1 MTAPAPRPED
11 TDDDAE
17 LDAEDDDWAWRRRIR
32 ANPVTARVY
41 RISVGVLGLVVV
53 VVGLIAVPAPGPGWL
68 IVFVGV
74 AVWASE
80 FEWAQRL
87 LRWGRERFQAW
98 NDWLRGKP
106 WWVGG
111 LVGLGTATAVAGVSW
126 GYLAWRGAPG
136 WFPDRVEAWLQ
147 VLPGV

>member
-1 MTAPAPRPED
+1 VNPRPED
-11 TDDDAE
+11 TDDNIV
-17 LDAEDDDWAWRRRIR
+17 LDQHDDDWAWRRRLR
-32 ANPVTARVY
+32 ANPVTHRLY
-41 RISVGVLGLVVV
+41 RSVVAVVGGVVV

-68 IVFVGV
+68 IVFVGI

-87 LRWGRERFQAW
+87 LRWGREQLQSW
-98 NDWLRGKP
+98 NDWLRSRP

-111 LVGLGTATAVAGVSW
+111 LVGLGTAAVVACVSW
-126 GYLAWRGAPG
+126 GYLAWRGAPA
-136 WFPDRVEAWLQ
+136 WFPDRVESWLQ

>member
-1 MTAPAPRPED
+1 MSPRPED
-11 TDDDAE
+11 TDDDDV
-17 LDAEDDDWAWRRRIR
+17 LDQHDDDWAWRRRVR
-32 ANPVTARVY
+32 TNPVTHRLY
-41 RISVGVLGLVVV
+41 RWVVAGVGGVVV
-53 VVGLIAVPAPGPGWL
+53 VVGLVAVPAPGPGWL

-87 LRWGRERFQAW
+87 LRWGRAQLQSW
-98 NDWLRGKP
+98 NDWLRSRP

-111 LVGLGTATAVAGVSW
+111 LVGLGTAAFVACVSW
-126 GYLAWRGAPG
+126 GYLSWRGAPT
-136 WFPDRVEAWLQ
+136 WLPDRVESWLQ

>member
-1 MTAPAPRPED
+1 MSPRPED
-11 TDDDAE
+11 TDDNVV
-17 LDAEDDDWAWRRRIR
+17 LDEHDDDWAWRRRLR
-32 ANPVTARVY
+32 ANPTTHRLY
-41 RISVGVLGLVVV
+41 RSVVAVVGGVVV

-68 IVFVGV
+68 IVFVGL
-74 AVWASE
+74 AIWASE

-87 LRWGRERFQAW
+87 LRWGRERLQAW
-98 NDWLRGKP
+98 NDWLRGQP

-111 LVGLGTATAVAGVSW
+111 LVGLGTATVVAGVSW

-136 WFPDRVEAWLQ
+136 WFPDRVEAWFQ

>member
-1 MTAPAPRPED
+1 MTPRAED
-11 TDDDAE
+11 TDDNVV
-17 LDAEDDDWAWRRRIR
+17 LDEHDDDWAWRRRLR
-32 ANPVTARVY
+32 SHATTHRLY
-41 RISVGVLGLVVV
+41 RGAVAVVGAVIV

-68 IVFVGV
+68 IVFVGLT
-74 AVWASE
+74 VWASE

-87 LRWGRERFQAW
+87 LRWGRERLRSW
-98 NDWLRGKP
+98 NDWLRLQP

-111 LVGLGTATAVAGVSW
+111 SVGLATAAVVGGVSW

-136 WFPDRVEAWLQ
+136 WFPDRVESWLQ